1 MNENQNPVRLLNG
14 QYVLL
19 TLINFVV
26 SVSYSMVS
34 TIMAKY
40 LGSIGLSIAVAGA
53 ITGAFS
59 IASMVAR
66 PFTVV
71 CCWPYVFCTACSLP
85 FPAQ

>member
-1 MNENQNPVRLLNG
+1 MNENQNPVKLLNG

-53 ITGAFS
+53 ITGAFPLPPWLRGLLQ
-59 IASMVAR
+59 ASSM
-66 PFTVV
+66 TG
-71 CCWPYVFCTACSLP
+71 
-85 FPAQ
+85 

>member
-1 MNENQNPVRLLNG
+1 MNGNQNPGRLLNG

-19 TLINFVV
+19 TAINFLV

-40 LGSIGLSIAVAGA
+40 LGSIGLTIAVSGA

-59 IASMVAR
+59 IAN
-66 PFTVV
+66 
-71 CCWPYVFCTACSLP
+71 L
-85 FPAQ
+85 